1 MFKIALGVTRAF
13 DLGLA
18 PNRIIKDYMGII
30 YTKNALKGDK
40 KGETET
46 VRFFQISR
54 HSLGG

>member
-18 PNRIIKDYMGII
+18 SNRIIKDYMGII
-30 YTKNALKGDK
+30 YTKNALKG
-40 KGETET
+40 ETET